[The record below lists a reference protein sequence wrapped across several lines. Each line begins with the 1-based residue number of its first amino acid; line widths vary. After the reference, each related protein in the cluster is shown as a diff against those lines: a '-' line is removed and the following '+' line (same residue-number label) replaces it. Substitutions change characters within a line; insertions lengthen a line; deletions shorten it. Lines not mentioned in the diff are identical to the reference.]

1 MLTWGRHLRA
11 WKLVR
16 GEKEKVKVTQSC
28 LTLCDPMDCS
38 PPGSSVHGILRV
50 RILEWVAI
58 PFSRGS
64 SRPQGSN
71 PGLPYC
77 RRNLYHLSH
86 QGIPT
91 GSFLAAAPDQIFT
104 QLHTMLRAMDTDRSQ
119 TEVVLALLGL
129 IVKTRGQ
136 HTKALS
142 GLPPTF
148 VNKVLLKHTLPICW
162 HTVLP
167 GDSESACNAG
177 DLGLISGSG
186 RSPGGRHGYPLQ
198 YSYLENSVDGG
209 AWGATVHGVPKSQT
223 RLSDSHFQFHGRM
236 LIQCVQL
243 LLHNEGRADRVAHKV
258 YNIYFPVPYFKKLTH
273 PWYRPLHNK
282 AVKPLGL
289 RSLVW
294 GAVNQGWMWTA
305 SQE

>member
-1 MLTWGRHLRA
+1 MHVPRACESPNANECRCRGWKPGLR
-11 WKLVR
+11 V
-16 GEKEKVKVTQSC
+16 EVT
-28 LTLCDPMDCS
+28 MDCS

-77 RRNLYHLSH
+77 RWNLYHLSH

-91 GSFLAAAPDQIFT
+91 GSFLAAARDQIFT

-148 VNKVLLKHTLPICW
+148 VNKVLLKHTLPIC
-162 HTVLP
+162 
-167 GDSESACNAG
+167 
-177 DLGLISGSG
+177 
-186 RSPGGRHGYPLQ
+186 
-198 YSYLENSVDGG
+198 
-209 AWGATVHGVPKSQT
+209 
-223 RLSDSHFQFHGRM
+223 
-236 LIQCVQL
+236 
-243 LLHNEGRADRVAHKV
+243 
-258 YNIYFPVPYFKKLTH
+258 
-273 PWYRPLHNK
+273 
-282 AVKPLGL
+282 
-289 RSLVW
+289 
-294 GAVNQGWMWTA
+294 
-305 SQE
+305 